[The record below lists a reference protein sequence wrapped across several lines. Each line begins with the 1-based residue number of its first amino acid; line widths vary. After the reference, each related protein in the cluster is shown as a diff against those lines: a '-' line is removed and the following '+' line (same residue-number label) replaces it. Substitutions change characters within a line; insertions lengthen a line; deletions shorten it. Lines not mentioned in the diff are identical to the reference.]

1 MAYNDDV
8 LFRAEVVNEHALAG
22 EAFVKGGLSV
32 AISDPLSPEL
42 GTNPEELFG
51 LAWSTC
57 LNATIQALLKARGVN
72 HKSRVETIVD
82 YKRESDG
89 RGFYFDLTARAAI
102 EGYDEEKTQKI
113 FTNAHRR
120 CPVSKIIGSYPH
132 VTLEVMPFD

>member
-1 MAYNDDV
+1 MTKDDA
-8 LFRAEVVNEHALAG
+8 LFHTEVVNEYALDG
-22 EAFVKGGLSV
+22 EAYVKDGLRV
-32 AISDPLSPEL
+32 LISDPLSQDP
-42 GTNPEELFG
+42 GSNPEELFG

-72 HKSRVETIVD
+72 TRSRVEVVVD

-89 RGFYFDLTARAAI
+89 RGYYFDLTASAAI
-102 EGYDEEKTQKI
+102 EGYDEDQTKKL

-132 VTLEVMPFD
+132 VFLNVMPFHS